1 MEELALFPLDT
12 VLFPHMPLALH
23 IFEERYKMMIGRCI
37 EEDTPFGVVLIR
49 EGREVGGAAIP
60 FTVGTTAHIINV
72 ERLDEGRMN
81 LICVGRQRF
90 RLNSVAQRTPYLIGR
105 VEYAPHELGERN
117 AVYGMVVEVR
127 ELFMEYLRLL
137 ATIVDV
143 EMNFTA
149 LPPDADNLAYGVAAA
164 IQIANTEK
172 QQWLE
177 NDSVQQIL
185 RDEAQR
191 LPKEIVRLKMLAELE
206 RENRR
211 REEKKIGPFS
221 PN

>member
-1 MEELALFPLDT
+1 MEELALFPLNT
-12 VLFPHMPLALH
+12 VLFPNMPLALH
-23 IFEERYKMMIGRCI
+23 IFEERYKVMIGRCLA
-37 EEDTPFGVVLIR
+37 EETPFGVVLIR
-49 EGREVGGAAIP
+49 EGREVGASAIP
-60 FTVGTTAHIINV
+60 FTVGTTAHIVNV

-90 RLNSVAQRTPYLIGR
+90 RLHNVTQRTPYLIAR
-105 VEYAPHELGERN
+105 VEYVPHELGERGT
-117 AVYGMVVEVR
+117 VYGIAAEVR
-127 ELFMEYLRLL
+127 ELFTQYLNVL
-137 ATIVDV
+137 ASIVDV

-164 IQIANTEK
+164 IQIENAEK

-191 LPKEIVRLKMLAELE
+191 LPKEIVRLKLLAELE
-206 RENRR
+206 KEHKQ
-211 REEKKIGPFS
+211 REEKQMGPFS
-221 PN
+221 QN